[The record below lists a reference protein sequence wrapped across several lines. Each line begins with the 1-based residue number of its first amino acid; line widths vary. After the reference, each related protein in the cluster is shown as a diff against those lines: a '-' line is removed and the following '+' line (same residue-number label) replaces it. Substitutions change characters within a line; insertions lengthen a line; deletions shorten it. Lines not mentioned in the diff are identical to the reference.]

1 MDEGDISQSDVDKFS
16 DALREF
22 FETAYTY
29 CVIWLPLDDPLY
41 KGNRFIKYS
50 NWEKFSFDDLTELLS
65 LFLWW
70 FENYIQDPYQP
81 DSLEEEYLTY
91 QSIKI
96 PEDIWEK
103 SSVKVPEE
111 CIYHC
116 TDIVWGHLRTS
127 LPKLANIPLFLL
139 TILRSNA
146 AEEHIFS
153 VIAKSKT
160 KFQSSLDNKKS
171 LNLIM
176 LIEINKPK
184 SFKPCYQWN
193 F

>member
-1 MDEGDISQSDVDKFS
+1 M
-16 DALREF
+16 
-22 FETAYTY
+22 YTY
-29 CVIWLPLDDPLY
+29 CVIWLPLDDALY
-41 KGNRFIKYS
+41 KGNRFIKYF

-65 LFLWW
+65 LFLRW
-70 FENYIQDPYQP
+70 FENYIQDPYQL

-91 QSIKI
+91 QSMKI

-103 SSVKVPEE
+103 SSVKLSEE
-111 CIYHC
+111 CVYHC
-116 TDIVWGHLRTS
+116 MDIVCVHLRTS
-127 LPKLANIPLFLL
+127 LPKLANTSLFLL
-139 TILRSNA
+139 TISDSNA

-160 KFQSSLDNKKS
+160 KFRSSFDNKKS

-176 LIEINKPK
+176 LIKMNKPK

-193 F
+193 FSDVMLKECMKACQEYNKQHS